1 LKVSI
6 VVTGDNQIRALI
18 RLLSDEDDRIA
29 KTISCKLIEIGD
41 SAIPLLIEAE
51 IEQPDMG
58 RRIEGILDEI
68 RGGRLEEDFK
78 HVGALPDD
86 YIDLEKNA
94 LLIARYA
101 YPSLDTDA
109 YTQKLEEMATEVR
122 ERMGR
127 RVSGEEAVKTLNRYL
142 FSEQGFRGNTKNY
155 YEADNS
161 YLNRV
166 IDRRMGIPISLSTIY
181 LLIGRRLGLP
191 LNGIGMPGH
200 FLVKFESER
209 YKIFIDC
216 FNAGALLSEKDCG
229 RFLVQAGYGFEE
241 KYLQRSSNRI
251 LLIRMLKNLIAIY
264 SKLDDHVKA
273 GRLNRFMQVLS
284 GGQPSE
290 CE

>member
-1 LKVSI
+1 M
-6 VVTGDNQIRALI
+6 VTGDNQIRALI

-216 FNAGALLSEKDCG
+216 FNAGALLSEKDCA

-241 KYLQRSSNRI
+241 KYLQRSSNRT

>member
-1 LKVSI
+1 M
-6 VVTGDNQIRALI
+6 VTGDSQIRALI

-29 KTISCKLIEIGD
+29 RTISGKLVEIGD

-51 IEQPDMG
+51 IEQPDMS

-68 RGGRLEEDFK
+68 RGGRLEDEFK
-78 HVGALPDD
+78 HIAALPDD

-109 YTQKLEEMATEVR
+109 YIRKLEAMATEVR

-155 YEADNS
+155 YEVDNS

-166 IDRRMGIPISLSTIY
+166 IDRRMGIPISLSTVY

-191 LNGIGMPGH
+191 LHGIGMPGH
-200 FLVKFESER
+200 FLVKFDSER

-216 FNAGALLSEKDCG
+216 FNAGALLSEKDCS

-241 KYLQRSSNRI
+241 KYLQRSSNRTV
-251 LLIRMLKNLIAIY
+251 LIRMLKNLIAIY
-264 SKLDDHVKA
+264 GKLDDSVKA
-273 GRLNRFMQVLS
+273 ARLNRFMQVL
-284 GGQPSE
+284 GGSQKSE